1 MQRYLELFI
10 LLYPISEPNLLI
22 NTIMKL
28 KILIFIFLAGNFPLF
43 LLLHAQE
50 ILSVETNMFRAN
62 DTIVK
67 QQVEYKNPGKT
78 GENVFWNLDRKSVV

>member
-1 MQRYLELFI
+1 
-10 LLYPISEPNLLI
+10 
-22 NTIMKL
+22 MKL
-28 KILIFIFLAGNFPLF
+28 KILFFIFLAGNFPLF
-43 LLLHAQE
+43 FLLHAQE

-78 GENVFWNLDRKSVV
+78 GENVFWNFGKLKPVDEK